1 MNKRLL
7 VVDDEAANLFAYRK
21 LFMQTGMEVDTAETV
36 EEAGAMLEQN
46 EYCLVLTDIRFNSV
60 GDEGGFAIMEMTK
73 KLQPRSRVIMITAYG
88 DKSTEQRAYRLGAD
102 LYLEKPVPFAVLRG
116 KLVELG
122 LIEDAIQAAAMGRK
136 KSVKGQAQ

>member
-7 VVDDEAANLFAYRK
+7 IADDEAANLFALKK
-21 LFMQTGMEVDTAETV
+21 LLLRCGMEVDTALSAEDA
-36 EEAGAMLEQN
+36 AGLLERN

-60 GDEGGFAIMEMTK
+60 GDEGGFAILEMTK